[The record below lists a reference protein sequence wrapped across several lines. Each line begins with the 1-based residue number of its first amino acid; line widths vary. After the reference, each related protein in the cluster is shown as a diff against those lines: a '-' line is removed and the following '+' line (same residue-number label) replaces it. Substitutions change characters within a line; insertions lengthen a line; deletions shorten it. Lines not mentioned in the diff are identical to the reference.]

1 MSVVLEPPPPMERE
15 AVQGFSFLKMLKTVV
30 RNRRVL
36 GPLWLATFVVACV
49 VVLLLPPT
57 YTSTTRLM
65 PPQQN
70 QSLASL
76 FMGQLG
82 ISPLAS
88 MAQKDLGLKNPADI
102 YVGVLGSRSIQ
113 DELIKS
119 FNLAQVYH
127 TSRASK
133 LRKKLASRTRI
144 QLTKEGLLTIS
155 VEDGDPQRAA
165 ALANGYA
172 EQLRRTTNRLA
183 MTEAAQRRQMF
194 EEQAE
199 QTKEDLNQAESVFR
213 NVQQKTGIL
222 EVDAQGKALIE
233 SSARLRSQ
241 IAAGEVELRSLRSF
255 GTAQNPDVRQQEAQ
269 LNGWRAELARLE
281 STHDGDPVFSKGK
294 APEQA
299 QEYFRA
305 LRDVKYREA
314 MLEMLLKQLE
324 AAKLDEAK
332 EGAIIQIVDVAVPP
346 DVRSSPMRTAIVFF
360 TMLIVV
366 CVTAAGAYYQDRI
379 LAGWKAVWS
388 ALRAEW

>member
-1 MSVVLEPPPPMERE
+1 
-15 AVQGFSFLKMLKTVV
+15 
-30 RNRRVL
+30 
-36 GPLWLATFVVACV
+36 
-49 VVLLLPPT
+49 
-57 YTSTTRLM
+57 M

-70 QSLASL
+70 QSLASM
-76 FMGQLG
+76 FMGQLAM
-82 ISPLAS
+82 SPLAS

-119 FNLAQVYH
+119 FDLARVYH

-172 EQLRRTTNRLA
+172 EQLRSTTNRLA

-194 EEQAE
+194 EQQAE
-199 QTKEDLNQAESVFR
+199 QTKEDLNQAETVFR
-213 NVQQKTGIL
+213 SVQQKTGIL

-241 IAAGEVELRSLRSF
+241 IAAGEVELRSLRAF

-281 STHDGDPVFSKGK
+281 SAHAGDPVFSKGK

-314 MLEMLLKQLE
+314 MLEMLLKQLD

-346 DVRSSPMRTAIVFF
+346 DVRSSPKRTAIVFF
-360 TMLIVV
+360 TMLIVI
-366 CVTAAGAYYQDRI
+366 CLTTAGAHYGNQV
-379 LAGWKAVWS
+379 LTKCKAGWS
-388 ALRAEW
+388 AIRAEW